1 MASPDNRLRISWYK
15 WWRLMRQLRL
25 RGAGIRESG
34 AFLLGSRTVTGG
46 WVTDFV
52 FYDDIDPYAL
62 AQGHVH
68 LAGAALNRV
77 WDRCSATG
85 LEVIADVHTHPGS
98 SGQSLSDQNHPMIAI
113 RGHTALI
120 VPCFES
126 ARYWHLSS
134 SWRTQMD
141 FFTVSSRRFARA
153 KILKGF
159 IYAAC

>member
-120 VPCFES
+120 VPNFAS
-126 ARYWHLSS
+126 SVLNLRGIGIYRHLGARKWISLPSP
-134 SWRTQMD
+134 
-141 FFTVSSRRFARA
+141 RA
-153 KILKGF
+153 GLRGLKL
-159 IYAAC
+159 

>member
-120 VPCFES
+120 VPNFAS
-126 ARYWHLSS
+126 SVLNLRGIGMYRHLGARKWISLPSP
-134 SWRTQMD
+134 
-141 FFTVSSRRFARA
+141 RA
-153 KILKGF
+153 GLRGLKF
-159 IYAAC
+159 

>member
-120 VPCFES
+120 VPNFAS
-126 ARYWHLSS
+126 SVLNLRGIGVYRHLGARKWISLPSP
-134 SWRTQMD
+134 
-141 FFTVSSRRFARA
+141 RA
-153 KILKGF
+153 GLRGLKF
-159 IYAAC
+159 

>member
-120 VPCFES
+120 VPNFAS
-126 ARYWHLSS
+126 SVLNLRGIGIYRHLGARKWFSLPSP
-134 SWRTQMD
+134 
-141 FFTVSSRRFARA
+141 RA
-153 KILKGF
+153 GLRGLKF
-159 IYAAC
+159 

>member
-15 WWRLMRQLRL
+15 WWRLMQQLRL

-120 VPCFES
+120 VPNFAS
-126 ARYWHLSS
+126 SVLNLRGISIYRHLGARKWISLPSP
-134 SWRTQMD
+134 
-141 FFTVSSRRFARA
+141 RA
-153 KILKGF
+153 GLRGLKF
-159 IYAAC
+159 

>member
-34 AFLLGSRTVTGG
+34 AFLLGSRTVTCG

-120 VPCFES
+120 VPNFAS
-126 ARYWHLSS
+126 SVLNLRGIGIYRHLGARKWISLPSP
-134 SWRTQMD
+134 
-141 FFTVSSRRFARA
+141 RA
-153 KILKGF
+153 GLRGLKL
-159 IYAAC
+159 

>member
-120 VPCFES
+120 VPNFAS
-126 ARYWHLSS
+126 SVLNLRGIGIYRHLGARKWISLPSP
-134 SWRTQMD
+134 
-141 FFTVSSRRFARA
+141 RA
-153 KILKGF
+153 GLRGLKF
-159 IYAAC
+159 